1 MPDSKL
7 GLWREVYAAGM
18 KNSAIFGL
26 PFLLSVAAP
35 LRAADRMA
43 AGQWQFTM
51 TTEGS
56 PHGATHCV
64 SPAEAGGVNG
74 DSKAGRAYAEKAA
87 SGHCTVKAYSAAGA
101 TVSYSLACGDRTI
114 ESRSTYH
121 GDHFD
126 GTLRTTT
133 EGKTVTTTVK
143 GQRLGA
149 CP

>member
-1 MPDSKL
+1 
-7 GLWREVYAAGM
+7 M
-18 KNSAIFGL
+18 KNFAICGL
-26 PFLLSVAAP
+26 LFLAAAALP
-35 LRAADRMA
+35 LRAADRMV

-51 TTEGS
+51 TTDGS

-87 SGHCTVKAYSAAGA
+87 SGRCTVKAYSAAGE
-101 TVSYSLACGDRTI
+101 TVSYALVCGDRTI
-114 ESRSTYH
+114 ESRATYH

-126 GTLRTTT
+126 GTMATTT
-133 EGKTVTTTVK
+133 GGKTVKTTVK
-143 GQRLGA
+143 GQRLGP